1 MKRFGILALA
11 LSMFS
16 GAAAISFGQDTNAP
30 KKSAKK
36 KRRKKKSTG
45 SKAT

>member
-11 LSMFS
+11 LTMFT
-16 GAAAISFGQDTNAP
+16 GAAAISFAQDTSAP
-30 KKSAKK
+30 KKAAKK
-36 KRRKKKSTG
+36 KIRKKKSTG